1 MMTFIPILP
10 HIQAILNL
18 TAVCLMTIAYYHIRQ
33 SNKAAH
39 RAYMFAAL
47 ITSTLF
53 LVVYLVYHSA
63 VGNVQFAGQGW
74 IRLIYFSILASHVL
88 LAVLIVPLILITLNY
103 AIKEK
108 FTTHRRFARWTLP
121 LWLYVSITGVIVY
134 VLAFHIYPS

>member
-10 HIQAILNL
+10 HIQAVLNL
-18 TAVCLMTIAYYHIRQ
+18 TAICLMTIAFYHIRQ
-33 SNKAAH
+33 QNKTVH
-39 RAYMFAAL
+39 RAYMIAAL
-47 ITSTLF
+47 STSALF
-53 LVVYLVYHSA
+53 LVVYLIYHAA

-74 IRLIYFSILASHVL
+74 IRPIYFSILASHVL
-88 LAVLIVPLILITLNY
+88 LAILIVPLILITLTY

-108 FTTHRRFARWTLP
+108 FTTHRRFAHWTLP